1 MKIGIAL
8 GGGGAKGVAHIG
20 VLRVLESA
28 QIQIDLIAGTSVGA
42 IVGALYAAGE
52 QAARAAMPQIDQ
64 IISAPRW
71 RYQSQKL
78 IERIRSQFAARS
90 A

>member
-8 GGGGAKGVAHIG
+8 GGGGAKGIAHIYPNVQG
-20 VLRVLESA
+20 IGLMDFDMADECL
-28 QIQIDLIAGTSVGA
+28 
-42 IVGALYAAGE
+42 AAGE
-52 QAARAAMPQIDQ
+52 QAARAALPQIDQ
-64 IISAPRW
+64 VIRAPRW

-78 IERIRSQFAARS
+78 IERIRFQFAARS